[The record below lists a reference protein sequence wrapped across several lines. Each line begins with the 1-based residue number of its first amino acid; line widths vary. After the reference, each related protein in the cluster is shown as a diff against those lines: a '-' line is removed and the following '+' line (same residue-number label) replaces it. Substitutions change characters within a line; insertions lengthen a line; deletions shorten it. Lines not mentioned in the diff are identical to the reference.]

1 MTNNRLKDEFRVG
14 DYAVLDNKFIVKIID
29 IFYENDVIYVKV
41 IMANEVLFNIE
52 REVPM
57 DRLNPNIG

>member
-1 MTNNRLKDEFRVG
+1 MNFNIG
-14 DYAVLDNKFIVKIID
+14 DYAVLDNKFIVRIVD
-29 IFYENDVIYVKV
+29 IFYENDVKYVEVK
-41 IMANEVLFNIE
+41 MANKNIFGDLS